1 MNLLV
6 WGFLVLDLVVEHS
19 DLISEHHVE
28 LVAERH
34 VLDLAGLPG

>member
-6 WGFLVLDLVVEHS
+6 WGFLVLDLVAEHS
-19 DLISEHHVE
+19 DLISDHVE

-34 VLDLAGLPG
+34 VLDLA